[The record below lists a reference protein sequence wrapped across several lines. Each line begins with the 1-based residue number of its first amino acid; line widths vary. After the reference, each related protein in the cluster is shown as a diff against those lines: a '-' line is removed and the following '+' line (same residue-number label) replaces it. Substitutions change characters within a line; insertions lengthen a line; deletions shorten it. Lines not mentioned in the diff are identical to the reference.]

1 MYLWSIEIE
10 AVLTAMS
17 CFRLLCEEADIRCRA
32 DEVAVT
38 SVLPNYNVYM
48 DLASASMALTTGNLL
63 CQKATIQQVTTTLAT
78 SKNVLFPGHNHLLT
92 TGTDDMI
99 IKVSD
104 DQYKWYSR

>member
-32 DEVAVT
+32 DEVSVT

-48 DLASASMALTTGNLL
+48 ELAAASMALTTG
-63 CQKATIQQVTTTLAT
+63 K
-78 SKNVLFPGHNHLLT
+78 
-92 TGTDDMI
+92 
-99 IKVSD
+99 
-104 DQYKWYSR
+104 